1 AINMI
6 EWEKATNAE
15 KYPIHVQTRE
25 YTKGLIELRRS
36 TDAFR
41 LGTMDEIAENVSLIE
56 TPEMKDEDL
65 IIGYQAQD
73 TSGEETYYVFVNGDD
88 QQRALTLDEDLTEGI
103 VIVDGETAGVV
114 EIANPTGVTLAKDK
128 ITIDPL
134 TAIVIKVGDD
144 SADEDEADEGPN
156 NGKTPE
162 EDDDNTS
169 ENDDK
174 ESKEEN
180 GEQSDEDGQISDDD
194 EDPVIIDQEQD
205 GQGLPKTAT
214 NYFNYL

>member
-1 AINMI
+1 
-6 EWEKATNAE
+6 
-15 KYPIHVQTRE
+15 
-25 YTKGLIELRRS
+25 
-36 TDAFR
+36 
-41 LGTMDEIAENVSLIE
+41 
-56 TPEMKDEDL
+56 
-65 IIGYQAQD
+65 YQAQD

-144 SADEDEADEGPN
+144 SADEDEADEGPS

-162 EDDDNTS
+162 EDDVKDDDNTS
-169 ENDDK
+169 KKDDK
-174 ESKEEN
+174 ESKEGH
-180 GEQSDEDGQISDDD
+180 GEQETEGG
-194 EDPVIIDQEQD
+194 P
-205 GQGLPKTAT
+205 
-214 NYFNYL
+214 